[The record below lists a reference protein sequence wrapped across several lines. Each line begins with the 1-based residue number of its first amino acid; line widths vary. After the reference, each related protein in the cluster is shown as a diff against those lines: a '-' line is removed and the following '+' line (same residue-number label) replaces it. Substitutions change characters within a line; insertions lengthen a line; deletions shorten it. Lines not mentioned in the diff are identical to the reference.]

1 MPIEVAA
8 PPGRAASDAGAS
20 AWPAPHAPHVPDA
33 GLEATVTTIV
43 DLYRQAGRAMRSGDP
58 ADWGANVTMPQFRV
72 LFFLGR
78 AGPASVG
85 EVAAAVGVSQ
95 PSATETLDKLVR
107 AGFVAR
113 APDAHDRRVVRNAL
127 TPAGRAEIDRPWQA
141 RRAVLASALRA
152 APPDDRAAIEHGLRR
167 LCDAL
172 ARTGGTANLA
182 NPANSTRPPDA
193 GHTGESPGNVA
204 E

>member
-8 PPGRAASDAGAS
+8 PPARAASDAGAS
-20 AWPAPHAPHVPDA
+20 AGPARRAPDA

-107 AGFVAR
+107 
-113 APDAHDRRVVRNAL
+113 
-127 TPAGRAEIDRPWQA
+127 
-141 RRAVLASALRA
+141 
-152 APPDDRAAIEHGLRR
+152 
-167 LCDAL
+167 
-172 ARTGGTANLA
+172 
-182 NPANSTRPPDA
+182 
-193 GHTGESPGNVA
+193 
-204 E
+204 